1 MTTDTAFGPAYYVA
15 GYDQGTQDYTFK
27 ATVYNTTSSIPF
39 NISFADVT
47 SDSST
52 ATLTV
57 LNAPDGLSS
66 NVLGGPN
73 VVRKETYRL
82 NAKGGIFSFSL
93 NQYDIAILT
102 TKNSS
107 S

>member
-27 ATVYNTTSSIPF
+27 ATVYNTTAPIPF
-39 NISFADVT
+39 DISFAGLT
-47 SDSST
+47 SDHST

-66 NVLGGPN
+66 NVPGGPN
-73 VVRKETYRL
+73 VVRQETYTL
-82 NAKGGIFSFSL
+82 NAKGGVFSFSL

-102 TKNSS
+102 TKHS
-107 S
+107 